1 MADTHRTSP
10 APGQAALPPG
20 AISVFCDDIALML
33 GAGITLD
40 EAVHMLGENLADPA
54 FRRVCDA
61 LYPALAD
68 GVLFALS
75 AALSGELSC
84 PVLSL
89 SQLNR
94 QTDARENKRPQLS
107 DLRSSGAIE
116 QDADKVLFIYRPAYY
131 KNQGISVGENKKGQ
145 GENKEVLPKPSNEP
159 KVQDDKKADLV
170 EVIVAKNRSGRTGTT
185 ELFFMPAFGRFFTPE
200 REHGFTN
207 QNMPGLPYSDKFK
220 DAEDD

>member
-1 MADTHRTSP
+1 M
-10 APGQAALPPG
+10 
-20 AISVFCDDIALML
+20 
-33 GAGITLD
+33 
-40 EAVHMLGENLADPA
+40 
-54 FRRVCDA
+54 
-61 LYPALAD
+61 
-68 GVLFALS
+68 
-75 AALSGELSC
+75 
-84 PVLSL
+84 
-89 SQLNR
+89 NR

-131 KNQGISVGENKKGQ
+131 KNQGISIGENKKGQ

-200 REHGFTN
+200 REHGFMN
-207 QNMPGLPYSDKFK
+207 ENMPGSNYSDKFK